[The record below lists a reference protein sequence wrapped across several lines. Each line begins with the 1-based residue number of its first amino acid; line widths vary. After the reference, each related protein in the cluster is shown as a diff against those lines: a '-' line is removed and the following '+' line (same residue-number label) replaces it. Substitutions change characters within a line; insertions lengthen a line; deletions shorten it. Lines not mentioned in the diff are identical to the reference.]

1 MQNKKKKRRISKEQ
15 QKRNERQRKFQNK
28 QIKDQFEARTMDPFA
43 YQDVPRKTMVN
54 EPKLLDSKV
63 KIPKRLKKIKEKSKV
78 RKFID
83 EISGFK
89 LRSGN
94 KPSPAKLMGI
104 GGELGKDITNILK
117 DPKNRKKIKE
127 VINNPNV
134 QKIYSTAKDVYG
146 KVKSTVDP
154 IIKLPSI
161 PGTSTSN
168 KNKNKTKTKK
178 GGFGPKRHPNQDFFK
193 SRTSR

>member
-15 QKRNERQRKFQNK
+15 QRRNERSRKFQNK
-28 QIKDQFEARTMDPFA
+28 QIKDQFEARTTDPFT

-104 GGELGKDITNILK
+104 GGELGTDMSQLRSKQARSRKGISEFQYFSN
-117 DPKNRKKIKE
+117 PKSQGDE
-127 VINNPNV
+127 
-134 QKIYSTAKDVYG
+134 
-146 KVKSTVDP
+146 P
-154 IIKLPSI
+154 IVEY
-161 PGTSTSN
+161 N
-168 KNKNKTKTKK
+168 MKNKK
-178 GGFGPKRHPNQDFFK
+178 
-193 SRTSR
+193 